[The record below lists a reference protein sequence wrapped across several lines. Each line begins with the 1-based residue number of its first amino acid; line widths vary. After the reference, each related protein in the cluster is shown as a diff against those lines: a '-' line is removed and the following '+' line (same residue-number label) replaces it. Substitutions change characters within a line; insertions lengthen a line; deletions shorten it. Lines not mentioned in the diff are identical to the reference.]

1 VTCYLHITDKD
12 GVVLDIVEVFQIDDE
27 GRVTEIWAL

>member
-1 VTCYLHITDKD
+1 VTCYLHIADKD